1 MHSAAQKLNKMKYF
15 ASYNVDGWHNAAPYK
30 STNKKQLLKDI
41 REICSGAWSRG
52 KYGRFYVDDETGKT
66 VYFGQILPNG
76 VIQYVTKNY
85 VDKF

>member
-1 MHSAAQKLNKMKYF
+1 MKYF
-15 ASYNVDGWHNAAPYK
+15 ATYYVNGWSNVAPYVDH
-30 STNKKQLLKDI
+30 NKKQLCKDI
-41 REICSGAWSRG
+41 CEICKGVWSRG
-52 KYGRFYVDDETGKT
+52 KLVRFYVDDENGKA